1 MRGNE
6 GEFSIKDLKIDIQKK
21 SEILINMNIR
31 LKRYVF
37 VQIAGTLI
45 CILIFIVDY
54 FLIKRNTDFNNVLGS
69 ITFYILLIGLYSFL
83 VVLQGEIK
91 KQKEDINKSI
101 QNFKDR
107 MILKVCYCNDYCECK
122 SELNKYMKSNG
133 IKIIKV

>member
-6 GEFSIKDLKIDIQKK
+6 GEFSIKDLKIDVQKK

-31 LKRYVF
+31 LQRYVF
-37 VQIAGTLI
+37 IQIAGTLI

-54 FLIKRNTDFNNVLGS
+54 FLIKRNTDFRNVLNS
-69 ITFYILLIGLYSFL
+69 ITFYILLIGFYVFM

-91 KQKEDINKSI
+91 KQKEEVKITI

-107 MILKVCYCNDYCECK
+107 MILKVCYCNNYCECK
-122 SELNKYMKSNG
+122 AKLNEYMKSNG